1 MKFLRF
7 SVYILVIFTLT
18 LTVQSCLDD
27 DKDSTETLVISTIKM
42 PDPKGTEFYFGLDDG
57 KKMYPGDIKSIGDYK
72 PIDGQR
78 AFVIFNSFEEKVAGY
93 DYNIQVRKIVDILTK
108 EIVTLGEGENT
119 EENLGND
126 KINIT
131 YMWVT
136 NDLKY
141 LTIEFQY
148 YGTQNSEKKHFLN
161 LTIKNLEPVPTSNED
176 SEYITLEFRHNK
188 KGDTPDRLGEGYVS
202 FKLNQ
207 IESQMEGKKGL
218 KIRVNT
224 LYEGEKYL
232 TVNFPS

>member
-1 MKFLRF
+1 MKFIKF
-7 SVYILVIFTLT
+7 SVFIPFLSMLT
-18 LTVQSCLDD
+18 LTMQSCLDD
-27 DKDSTETLVISTIKM
+27 DDKSTETLVISTIMM

-57 KKMYPGDIKSIGDYK
+57 KKMYPRDIKSIGDYK

-78 AFVIFNSFEEKVAGY
+78 AFVIFNHFEEKVPGY
-93 DYNIQVRKIVDILTK
+93 DYNIQVRRIVDILTK
-108 EIVTLGEGENT
+108 DIVTLGEGENT

-131 YMWVT
+131 YMWIT

-148 YGTQNSEKKHFLN
+148 YGTHNSEKKHFLN
-161 LTIKNLEPVPTSNED
+161 LAIKDLEVVPTKVED
-176 SEYITLEFRHNK
+176 NEYITLEFRHNK
-188 KGDTPDRLGEGYVS
+188 KDDSPEQLGEGYVS
-202 FKLNQ
+202 FKLDQ
-207 IESQMEGKKGL
+207 IEPQIQGKKGL

-224 LYEGEKYL
+224 LYEGEKLL